1 MIADSG
7 FRVYQRTAKRQNR
20 FYLPPPPV
28 QSDERKLIVKDPRVA
43 RFAEILVDYSTR
55 VKKDDVV
62 LINAAGFEAAPL
74 VKELYALC
82 LKRGAKYV
90 EYSFSN
96 PEIDR
101 QFYNLASRKQLEHF
115 PQHKLDF
122 YKMLTVYIGI
132 SAGENSM
139 VMANA
144 RQQAMVAYQKL
155 TKPLIDQRVKHTR
168 WLVTRYPTHA
178 AAQEAKM
185 SLEEYEDF
193 LFSACC
199 VDWEKESRKQDKLKK
214 LVDTTNTVR
223 IVAPDT
229 DLCFS
234 IKGLPGVK
242 CDGRYNMPDGEVF
255 TAPVRDSIQ
264 GHITYNCP
272 SIYQGKE
279 YNGVRFEFADGKIV
293 KATADAGMSAPLN
306 KILDTD
312 EGARYIGEFSLG
324 INVGIRQPMR
334 NILFDEK
341 IFGSIH
347 LTPGQAYDECDNG
360 NRSAV
365 HWDLVRIL
373 SDGEIWFDDRLIQKN
388 GRFVHK
394 DLLVLNPD
402 V

>member
-1 MIADSG
+1 M
-7 FRVYQRTAKRQNR
+7 T
-20 FYLPPPPV
+20 
-28 QSDERKLIVKDPRVA
+28 DPRIV
-43 RFAEILVDYSTR
+43 RFAEVLVDYSTR
-55 VKKDDVV
+55 VGKDDVV
-62 LINAAGFEAAPL
+62 LINAAGLDALPL

-82 LKRGAKYV
+82 LKRGAQYV
-90 EYSFSN
+90 EYQFSA
-96 PEIDR
+96 PDLDR
-101 QFYNLASRKQLEHF
+101 LFYSLADERQQQYF

-122 YKMLTVYIGI
+122 YKKLTVYIGI
-132 SAGENSM
+132 SAGGNSM

-144 RQQAMVAYQKL
+144 PQEAMVQYQKL
-155 TKPLIDQRVKHTR
+155 TRPLVDQRVKHTR
-168 WLVTRYPTHA
+168 WVVTRFPTQG
-178 AAQEAKM
+178 AAQEARM
-185 SLEEYEDF
+185 SLDEYEDY
-193 LFSACC
+193 LLAACC
-199 VDWEKESRKQDKLKK
+199 IDWEAESRKQETLKELMDATK
-214 LVDTTNTVR
+214 QVR

-229 DLCFS
+229 DLRFS
-234 IKGLPGVK
+234 IDGLPGVK

-255 TAPVRDSIQ
+255 TAPVKDSVQ

-279 YNGVRFEFADGKIV
+279 FNRVAFTFQDGKIV
-293 KATADAGMSAPLN
+293 EASADGGMTDALN

-324 INVGIRQPMR
+324 INPGIRQPMR

-373 SDGEIWFDDRLIQKN
+373 TDGGEIWFDDVLIQQN
-388 GRFVHK
+388 GLFVHPP
-394 DLLVLNPD
+394 LMMLNP
-402 V
+402 

>member
-1 MIADSG
+1 M
-7 FRVYQRTAKRQNR
+7 Q
-20 FYLPPPPV
+20 
-28 QSDERKLIVKDPRVA
+28 DPRLT

-55 VKKDDVV
+55 VKKGDVV
-62 LINAAGFEAAPL
+62 LISAAGLESAQL

-90 EYSFSN
+90 EYNFSV

-101 QFYNLASRKQLEHF
+101 NLYNLASKQQLEHF

-122 YKMLTVYIGI
+122 YKTLTVYIGI
-132 SAGENSM
+132 SAGNNSM

-144 RQQAMVAYQKL
+144 RQEAMVAWQKL
-155 TKPLIDQRVKHTR
+155 TKPLVDQRVKHTR
-168 WLVTRYPTHA
+168 WVVTRFPTHA

-185 SLEEYEDF
+185 SLDEYEEY

-199 VDWEKESRKQDKLKK
+199 IDWKEESRKQEKLKRLMDRTK
-214 LVDTTNTVR
+214 KVR

-229 DLCFS
+229 DLRFS
-234 IKGLPGVK
+234 IEGLPGIK

-255 TAPVRDSIQ
+255 TAPVRDSVQ

-272 SIYQGKE
+272 TIYQGKE
-279 YNGVRFEFADGKIV
+279 YNGVRLEFKDGRIV
-293 KATADAGMSAPLN
+293 KASAYAGMSGPLN

-312 EGARYIGEFSLG
+312 EGARYIGEFALG
-324 INVGIRQPMR
+324 VNPGIRQPMR

-347 LTPGQAYDECDNG
+347 FTPGEAYDECDNG

-365 HWDLVRIL
+365 HWDMVRIL
-373 SDGEIWFDDRLIQKN
+373 TDGGEIWFDDVLIQKN
-388 GRFVHK
+388 GLFVQK
-394 DLLVLNPD
+394 DLLALNPTKGR
-402 V
+402 

>member
-1 MIADSG
+1 M
-7 FRVYQRTAKRQNR
+7 N
-20 FYLPPPPV
+20 
-28 QSDERKLIVKDPRVA
+28 DPRIG

-55 VKKDDVV
+55 VKKGDVV
-62 LINAAGFEAAPL
+62 LINAAGFEAMPL

-90 EYSFSN
+90 EYGFSV

-101 QFYNLASRKQLEHF
+101 NFYNLANKQQLDHF

-122 YKMLTVYIGI
+122 YKTVTVYIGI
-132 SAGENSM
+132 SSGNNSM

-144 RQQAMVAYQKL
+144 RQEAMVTYQKV

-168 WLVTRYPTHA
+168 WCVTRYPTHA
-178 AAQEAKM
+178 AAQEARM
-185 SLEEYEDF
+185 SLDEYEDY

-199 VDWEKESRKQDKLKK
+199 IDWKAESKKQDKLKK
-214 LVDTTNTVR
+214 LMDRTKKVR

-229 DLCFS
+229 DLRFS
-234 IKGLPGVK
+234 IDGLPGIK
-242 CDGRYNMPDGEVF
+242 CDGRFNMPDGEVF
-255 TAPVRDSIQ
+255 TAPVRDSVQ

-279 YNGVRFEFADGKIV
+279 YNGIRFDFKNGRII
-293 KATADAGMSAPLN
+293 KATAEAGMSTVLN

-312 EGARYIGEFSLG
+312 DGARYIGEFSLG
-324 INVGIRQPMR
+324 INPGIRQPMR

-347 LTPGQAYDECDNG
+347 FTPGQAYDECDNG

-373 SDGEIWFDDRLIQKN
+373 TDGEIWFDDALIQKK

-394 DLLVLNPD
+394 DLLSLNPY
-402 V
+402 